1 MAIEYYYASKK
12 SDKKNKGREVYNQ
25 PQVLTAQTQEPTVT
39 TVSMRRLSWVILAL
53 ALGYVCW
60 WLLYSSYFEV
70 RYINYLQEPSERVKA
85 RIESLKG
92 ENIILMR
99 PTKLARQWEVEQPSI
114 KALHIYRGFPQTLR
128 VAVEE
133 RSKAFIWQTQGKSY
147 LLDAS
152 GVVFEEVP
160 SPSDQNSFAI
170 IDDNNVTLTLG
181 QKITSEAFVKTV
193 QSILDELQKYI
204 GDEGIKN
211 MHVSETIFNVTVV
224 TGKDIKIM
232 FDTTQ
237 PLDLQLE
244 AVKKVYAE
252 NRGDVH
258 EYLDV
263 RVLGKAYL
271 K

>member
-99 PTKLARQWEVEQPSI
+99 PTKLAHQWEVEQPSI
-114 KALHIYRGFPQTLR
+114 KALHIYRGFPQTIR

-133 RSKAFIWQTQGKSY
+133 RSKAFIWLTQGKSY
-147 LLDAS
+147 LPA
-152 GVVFEEVP
+152 GPVVGFEEAP
-160 SPSDQNSFAI
+160 SPSDKNGFAI
-170 IDDNNVTLTLG
+170 KADSNFALTRG
-181 QKITSEAFVKTV
+181 KKPTRAAS
-193 QSILDELQKYI
+193 SKY
-204 GDEGIKN
+204 
-211 MHVSETIFNVTVV
+211 
-224 TGKDIKIM
+224 
-232 FDTTQ
+232 
-237 PLDLQLE
+237 DLPC
-244 AVKKVYAE
+244 V
-252 NRGDVH
+252 
-258 EYLDV
+258 
-263 RVLGKAYL
+263 
-271 K
+271 